1 MDTRT
6 LLAGLAAGVT
16 GFLLGWLLFG
26 ILLMDYF
33 QGNIAQYDGLMRTE
47 EEFGMIS
54 MLVGNLLLGFLLAW
68 LFSRMNV
75 TTFTGGAVDGL
86 IIGLLIYGSMSL
98 YYYAMM
104 NWYTSIAPMLVEIL
118 VNGIWMAVMGGV
130 AAAVLGMKRSVAAA

>member
-75 TTFTGGAVDGL
+75 TTFAGGAVDGF

>member
-1 MDTRT
+1 
-6 LLAGLAAGVT
+6 
-16 GFLLGWLLFG
+16 
-26 ILLMDYF
+26 MDYF

-75 TTFTGGAVDGL
+75 TTFAGGAVDGF

-130 AAAVLGMKRSVAAA
+130 AAAVLGMRKSPATA